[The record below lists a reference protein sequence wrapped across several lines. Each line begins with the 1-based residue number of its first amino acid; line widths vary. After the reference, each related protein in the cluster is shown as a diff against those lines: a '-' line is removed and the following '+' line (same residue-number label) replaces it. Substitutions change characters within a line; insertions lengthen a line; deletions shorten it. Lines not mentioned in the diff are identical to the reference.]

1 MTAENEPNKENNST
15 DSDAAQETKQQP
27 VQGPGEILRKAREA
41 KGLSQRE
48 VADELRLRKQ
58 IIELLEA
65 DDYETFSTPTF
76 IKGYLRAYAKLL
88 DVDEEK
94 LFAAYKAKGYQ
105 EVQSTQ
111 MQSFSRRKKHQESD
125 NRLMLI
131 TYAVIII
138 VVGLVIWW
146 WQDSG
151 MSSDEPAQSSTVE
164 SATQSNNEA
173 DVSAVEIDSEPRQP
187 EIEPNTEEAVL
198 ESDVSSADTNISI
211 NESNFASSNSEQ
223 SPEQSSAEENNEQN
237 SEQSASET
245 TVESSVAQTEDASE
259 ESTEPASE
267 VTDAAP
273 TAEEAPAQ
281 EAVAEDAAVS
291 RLVFE
296 FNQEC
301 WVKVDDAEGET
312 QAVGVKAAGY
322 TMAVPGEPPFSI
334 TMCKPEAAVITFDGN
349 EIDMSQFRRERV
361 ARFTVPMSE

>member
-1 MTAENEPNKENNST
+1 MTAENESNKENNST
-15 DSDAAQETKQQP
+15 DADAAQEIEQQP
-27 VQGPGEILRKAREA
+27 VQGPGEILRQARES
-41 KGLSQRE
+41 KGLSQRD

-88 DVDEEK
+88 DVDDKK
-94 LFAAYKAKGYQ
+94 LFEAYKAKGYQ

-151 MSSDEPAQSSTVE
+151 IASDEPVQSSAAESTIESSSETSIRVVE
-164 SATQSNNEA
+164 AS
-173 DVSAVEIDSEPRQP
+173 SEPKQP
-187 EIEPNTEEAVL
+187 EIKPNTEEAVL
-198 ESDVSSADTNISI
+198 ESDVSASDTNISM
-211 NESNFASSNSEQ
+211 NETGSEAGP
-223 SPEQSSAEENNEQN
+223 PEQNVATEIDNRDE
-237 SEQSASET
+237 AT
-245 TVESSVAQTEDASE
+245 TTEDAQVAQADRSVEEKTEQTGEVNEQDQQPLNVE
-259 ESTEPASE
+259 ESETEALPEATNEE
-267 VTDAAP
+267 VG
-273 TAEEAPAQ
+273 
-281 EAVAEDAAVS
+281 S

-296 FNQEC
+296 FSQEC
-301 WVKVDDAEGET
+301 WIKVDDSTGET

-322 TMAVPGEPPFSI
+322 TMEVPGEPPFSV
-334 TMCKPEAAVITFDGN
+334 TMCKPAAATITFDGN
-349 EIDMSQFRRERV
+349 DVDMSDFRRERV

>member
-1 MTAENEPNKENNST
+1 MTAENEPNKENNPA
-15 DSDAAQETKQQP
+15 DSDAAQESQQQP
-27 VQGPGEILRKAREA
+27 LQGPGDILRQAREA

-88 DVDEEK
+88 DVDEK
-94 LFAAYKAKGYQ
+94 MLFEAYKAKGYQ

-151 MSSDEPAQSSTVE
+151 MSSEEPAQSSTVD
-164 SATQSNNEA
+164 SQ
-173 DVSAVEIDSEPRQP
+173 VEETGEVGAIEISSEPRQP
-187 EIEPNTEEAVL
+187 DIEPNTEEAVL
-198 ESDVSSADTNISI
+198 ESEVLSSDTNIST
-211 NESNFASSNSEQ
+211 NELGS
-223 SPEQSSAEENNEQN
+223 ENNTEAAPEY
-237 SEQSASET
+237 SEPE
-245 TVESSVAQTEDASE
+245 VEAQTETNTGSAEASNTRPE
-259 ESTEPASE
+259 QPTEQGDNVEPQGEPALVDQE
-267 VTDAAP
+267 NGT
-273 TAEEAPAQ
+273 PAQ
-281 EAVAEDAAVS
+281 EEPAVEESVAS
-291 RLVFE
+291 RLIFE

-322 TMAVPGEPPFSI
+322 TMVVPGEPPFSI
-334 TMCKPEAAVITFDGN
+334 TMCKPEAATITFDG
-349 EIDMSQFRRERV
+349 EDVDMSQFRRERV

>member
-1 MTAENEPNKENNST
+1 MTAENEPNKENNPA
-15 DSDAAQETKQQP
+15 DSDAAQESQQQP
-27 VQGPGEILRKAREA
+27 VQGPGDILRQAREA

-88 DVDEEK
+88 DVDEK
-94 LFAAYKAKGYQ
+94 MLFEAYKAKGYQ

-151 MSSDEPAQSSTVE
+151 MSSEEPAQSSTVDSQVE
-164 SATQSNNEA
+164 ETG
-173 DVSAVEIDSEPRQP
+173 DVGAIEISSEPRQP
-187 EIEPNTEEAVL
+187 DIEPNTEEAIL
-198 ESDVSSADTNISI
+198 ESEVSSSDTNIST
-211 NESNFASSNSEQ
+211 NELGS
-223 SPEQSSAEENNEQN
+223 ENNTEAAPEP
-237 SEQSASET
+237 SEPE
-245 TVESSVAQTEDASE
+245 VEAQTE
-259 ESTEPASE
+259 TN
-267 VTDAAP
+267 TDAADTRTEQP
-273 TAEEAPAQ
+273 AEEGTNVDPQTESAVADEEEASTAQ
-281 EAVAEDAAVS
+281 DEPVVEEAVAS
-291 RLVFE
+291 RLIFE

-334 TMCKPEAAVITFDGN
+334 TMCKPEAATITFDG
-349 EIDMSQFRRERV
+349 EDVDMSQFRRERV